1 MPHTI
6 AAAVHSEL
14 LIKKSRFISCVQP
27 MADRAGAQQVVAELR
42 AQHPGA
48 AHVCWAL
55 LAGGQSAAVDD
66 GEPSG
71 TAGRP
76 MLDVLRHQDLEGVL
90 ATVVRYFGGVKLG
103 AGGLVRA
110 YTDGVAQALLQA
122 QKVPIIKQRRLQCSV
137 PYALEGFI
145 RRELDT
151 AGALLLAVEHQADVL
166 FDFNLPDDAAEQL
179 AARLNEGTHGRL
191 AWLDIDDREA
201 S

>member
-1 MPHTI
+1 MPQTLL
-6 AAAVHSEL
+6 APVHHEL
-14 LIKKSRFISCVQP
+14 VIKKSRFLACVQP
-27 MADRAGAQQVVAELR
+27 MADRASAQKVVAHLR
-42 AQHPGA
+42 AAHPGA

-110 YTDGVAQALLQA
+110 YTDSVAQALLKA
-122 QKVPIIKQRRLQCSV
+122 EKIAIIRQRTLRCAL
-137 PYALEGFI
+137 PYPLEGLV
-145 RRELDT
+145 RRELEL
-151 AGALLLAVEHQADVL
+151 AGATLEQVEHQHEVL
-166 FDFNLPDDAAEQL
+166 LAFSLPDDKADAL
-179 AARLNEGTHGRL
+179 AARLNEAGSGRI
-191 AWLDIDDREA
+191 AWLAET
-201 S
+201 

>member
-6 AAAVHSEL
+6 LAPVHHEL
-14 LIKKSRFISCVQP
+14 IIKKSRFIACVQP
-27 MADRAGAQQVVAELR
+27 MPDRAGAQKVVASLR
-42 AQHPGA
+42 AEHPGA

-90 ATVVRYFGGVKLG
+90 ATVVRYFGGIKLG

-110 YTDGVAQALLQA
+110 YTDSVAQALLSA
-122 QKVPIIKQRRLQCSV
+122 RKVAIVRQRHLACAA
-137 PYALEGFI
+137 PYPLEGLI
-145 RRELDT
+145 RRELDA
-151 AGALLLAVEHQADVL
+151 AGASL
-166 FDFNLPDDAAEQL
+166 DAALHADQVSFAFHLPEDKAGVL
-179 AARLNEGTHGRL
+179 VSRLNEAGNGRIT
-191 AWLDIDDREA
+191 WQKSSEPDSD
-201 S
+201 